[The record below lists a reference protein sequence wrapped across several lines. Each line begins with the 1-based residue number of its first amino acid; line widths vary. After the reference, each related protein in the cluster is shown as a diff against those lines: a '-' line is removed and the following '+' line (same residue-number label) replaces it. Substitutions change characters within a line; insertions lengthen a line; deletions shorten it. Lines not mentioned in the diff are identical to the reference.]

1 MTPSRRHP
9 RARRSGYVLLLVA
22 MLLFGLMA
30 IAAITVDVGLAR
42 VTQSKMQTAA
52 DLAALEALRGR
63 DGGAVQARRDAAL
76 LVAGNYVP
84 ERVVTLGPGITDLR
98 ASALLDVP
106 DGEVFV
112 PDLRSNPTN
121 EPHGDFVSGV
131 FSNLDP
137 LVRHVEDAAYARDDF
152 TPAADPTQGSSL
164 LARVRRTDGRNPLD
178 RDGDPTDPD
187 AVSSSGPALPFL
199 FGMGTM
205 IRGADPTD
213 PDAYSPRHHGLT
225 VRATAIARLRPV
237 VVVGTARPADLL
249 PGHAGVALTRA
260 FWQALPFGVQR
271 DLDIDPT
278 GLVTDPNPL
287 PPGDPDLVV
296 VGRLYDAPAGFVRL
310 GDRLGFDADDE
321 LQAVAGTLLT
331 VEAFVPVKSTINGRV
346 RVVGFG
352 RVRVVASTATT
363 LTVEKLP
370 GGVAARNASAVP
382 RPMPPLDVA
391 QVVAEHRALSLD
403 ASDEPTSD
411 VITAPVLVR

>member
-1 MTPSRRHP
+1 MTPPRRRP
-9 RARRSGYVLLLVA
+9 RARRSGYVLVFVA

-52 DLAALEALRGR
+52 DLAALEALRWR
-63 DGGAVQARRDAAL
+63 DADAVQARRDAAL
-76 LVAGNYVP
+76 LVADPMVYIP
-84 ERVVTLGPGITDLR
+84 ERVVTLGPGLTDLR
-98 ASALLDVP
+98 ASALLEVP

-121 EPHGDFVSGV
+121 EPHGDFVSGTFFHV
-131 FSNLDP
+131 DP
-137 LVRHVEDAAYARDDF
+137 LSGDPVRHVEDASYDRDDF
-152 TPAADPTQGSSL
+152 TPAADPALGSAL

-178 RDGDPTDPD
+178 RAGDPTDPD

-199 FGMGTM
+199 FGMGSM

-237 VVVGTARPADLL
+237 VVVGTPRPADSLA
-249 PGHAGVALTRA
+249 GHAGVALTRA
-260 FWQALPFGVQR
+260 FWQALAPSTPT
-271 DLDIDPT
+271 DLDVDAEGVVRDAALT
-278 GLVTDPNPL
+278 
-287 PPGDPDLVV
+287 V
-296 VGRLYDAPAGFVRL
+296 VGQRYTAAEGIVRL
-310 GDRLGFDADDE
+310 GDRLGGDPDDE
-321 LQAVAGTLLT
+321 LLAAPGAPGSA
-331 VEAFVPVKSTINGRV
+331 VEAFVPVQQTINGRA
-346 RVVGFG
+346 RIIGFG
-352 RVRVVASTATT
+352 RVVIAATATS

-382 RPMPPLDVA
+382 RPMPSLDLA
-391 QVVAEHRALSLD
+391 LVVAAHRALSLD

-411 VITAPVLVR
+411 VITAPVLAR